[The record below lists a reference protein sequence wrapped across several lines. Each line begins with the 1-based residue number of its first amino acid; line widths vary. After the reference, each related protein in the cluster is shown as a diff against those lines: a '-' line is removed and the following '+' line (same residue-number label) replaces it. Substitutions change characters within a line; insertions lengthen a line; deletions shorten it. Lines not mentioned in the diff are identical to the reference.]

1 MAFTNILLIGATGNL
16 GSLIL
21 KHLIASPA
29 DYKVT
34 VLTRES
40 SSSAAT
46 TKDAFPSSVTVRKI
60 SSDYP
65 DAELVEAFRGQ
76 DVVIGAISMTGMH
89 LQYRIIDAAVA
100 AGVKRYFPT
109 EFGLDELPDWLVELR
124 PMFRI
129 KHDVRDYL
137 VTKEKEGLQWTCIV
151 CNVFFEMGIM
161 SGFFN
166 FHWGVGEGGKKNKA
180 VLVDGGDVKWVA
192 TTLETVAVAV
202 VRSIER
208 ADKTKNKL
216 LLIQDFRT
224 SQRELLDRIQLKTG
238 ADAWTVEDVKYD
250 EWLEEAKETV
260 RGGDNSALG
269 RLTFGTVLLGS
280 NWEER
285 AEYGNTLLDLPT
297 RSFEDAIQ
305 SVLKDVS

>member
-21 KHLIASPA
+21 NHLIGSPA
-29 DYKVT
+29 QFKVT

-46 TKDAFPSSVTVRKI
+46 KDALPSTVTVRKI

-65 DAELVEAFRGQ
+65 EAELVEAFTGQ

-137 VTKEKEGLQWTCIV
+137 VTKEKDGLEWTAIV
-151 CNVFFEMGIM
+151 CNVFFEMGIT
-161 SGFFN
+161 SGFFH
-166 FHWGVGEGGKKNKA
+166 FHWGKGEGQKKNKA
-180 VLVDGGDVKWVA
+180 ILVDGGDVKWVA
-192 TTLETVAVAV
+192 TTLDTVAVAV

-208 ADKTKNKL
+208 ADKTRNKL

-224 SQRELLDRIQLKTG
+224 SQRELFDRIKQKTG
-238 ADAWTVEDVKYD
+238 SDAWEVEDVKYD

-269 RLTFGTVLLGS
+269 SLTFGTVLLGS
-280 NWEER
+280 KWEER
-285 AEYGNTLLDLPT
+285 PEYGNTLLDLPT
-297 RSFEDAIQ
+297 RSFEEAIQ